1 MSDLVYRNKNRDRIS
16 GGCYVSTSYGHVACV
31 FFGCNGILFY
41 VIHEAEEAR
50 PAYCAEASV
59 VWIA

>member
-16 GGCYVSTSYGHVACV
+16 GGFYVSTSYGHVACV

-41 VIHEAEEAR
+41 VIHEAEEA
-50 PAYCAEASV
+50 
-59 VWIA
+59 